1 MKLLNFKYK
10 IMKKTAVLILFV
22 LLSIG
27 VLIQAQETK
36 EKSPM
41 QKLIEENNIP
51 KQKYEKFWVILE
63 RNYIT
68 YHPDEKWNVVSD
80 SLSPVCTDDKCYIKN
95 VLGLQDGKLSYKDGK
110 CMIAVGAAFKP
121 GKKIPNPYEYEEARE
136 YIFSRV
142 SNYFE
147 WGKKFRSLSKQDLK
161 DVEMLVKDYPAE
173 TAQSIFN
180 GKSMFIYPLNFKG
193 EYCQEK
199 YRYGRGV
206 VVLGKYNIPL
216 YLYFFMT
223 DESLVDFDKY
233 LSELKGL
240 FWFEDI
246 ENV

>member
-1 MKLLNFKYK
+1 
-10 IMKKTAVLILFV
+10 
-22 LLSIG
+22 
-27 VLIQAQETK
+27 
-36 EKSPM
+36 
-41 QKLIEENNIP
+41 
-51 KQKYEKFWVILE
+51 
-63 RNYIT
+63 
-68 YHPDEKWNVVSD
+68 
-80 SLSPVCTDDKCYIKN
+80 
-95 VLGLQDGKLSYKDGK
+95 
-110 CMIAVGAAFKP
+110 
-121 GKKIPNPYEYEEARE
+121 
-136 YIFSRV
+136 
-142 SNYFE
+142 
-147 WGKKFRSLSKQDLK
+147 
-161 DVEMLVKDYPAE
+161 MLVKDYPAE